1 MNTPNRSPWNR
12 RNEDDDRH
20 VGEHQPR
27 NTAYYVERWINNR
40 GKGPRNYRRSDS
52 RIEEDINERLL
63 NDPYLDATDIVVTVS
78 NGEVT
83 LTGMTPDDWSRR
95 QAENHAYDVGGVLT
109 VQNALQT
116 PSSSESGVR
125 SEDSKE
131 VGNKD
136 TQLESFRENLKG
148 HHSP

>member
-12 RNEDDDRH
+12 RNEDDDIH

-116 PSSSESGVR
+116 PSSSEGGVR
-125 SEDSKE
+125 NEDSKE

>member
-12 RNEDDDRH
+12 RNEDDDIH

-125 SEDSKE
+125 NEDSKE
-131 VGNKD
+131 VRNKD